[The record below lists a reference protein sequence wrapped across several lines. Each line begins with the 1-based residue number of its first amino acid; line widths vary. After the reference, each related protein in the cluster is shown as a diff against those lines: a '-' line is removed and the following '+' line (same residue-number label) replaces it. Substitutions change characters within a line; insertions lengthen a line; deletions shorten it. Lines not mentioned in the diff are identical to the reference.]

1 MIFAVVV
8 RGKDSHYSDNKGT
21 GKIPCSLF
29 STEKSSLDLISFD
42 RTSWALSY
50 ANTAARAE
58 LRINMRQIIRNRNG
72 TRRTSLFTL
81 FAANTAIPADFSGL
95 RPFVMT
101 GAADIDFA
109 GCRNNIDQMIGTFPR
124 AHTTAYA
131 LTLIYYGNAIHNMNR
146 IIFTSQYAVAK
157 PQAGMRTTPPPLIKR
172 VTGRTGLYAFI
183 VHNVIRSVAVTA
195 TFHNCKLLFYICH
208 FHSQNGTD
216 RCTYL
221 VTAGDT

>member
-1 MIFAVVV
+1 MCI
-8 RGKDSHYSDNKGT
+8 RDS
-21 GKIPCSLF
+21 
-29 STEKSSLDLISFD
+29 
-42 RTSWALSY
+42 SY
-50 ANTAARAE
+50 ANTAVRAE

-131 LTLIYYGNAIHNMNR
+131 LTLISVSYTHLAPKKTACFIQINRPSNKKVRCGFSAETSCVLSVMYGIQIA
-146 IIFTSQYAVAK
+146 
-157 PQAGMRTTPPPLIKR
+157 L
-172 VTGRTGLYAFI
+172 GRQQFR
-183 VHNVIRSVAVTA
+183 H
-195 TFHNCKLLFYICH
+195 
-208 FHSQNGTD
+208 
-216 RCTYL
+216 
-221 VTAGDT
+221 

>member
-1 MIFAVVV
+1 MLTFDFSQSSFAE
-8 RGKDSHYSDNKGT
+8 KYSHYSDNKGT

-50 ANTAARAE
+50 ANTAVRAE

-95 RPFVMT
+95 RPFVMA

-109 GCRNNIDQMIGTFPR
+109 SCRNNIDQMIGTFPR

-131 LTLIYYGNAIHNMNR
+131 LTLIYYGNAHP
-146 IIFTSQYAVAK
+146 QYESHHIYK
-157 PQAGMRTTPPPLIKR
+157 PVRSRQTP
-172 VTGRTGLYAFI
+172 GRHENNSPAPDKKSYRP
-183 VHNVIRSVAVTA
+183 HRS
-195 TFHNCKLLFYICH
+195 LRL
-208 FHSQNGTD
+208 HSP
-216 RCTYL
+216 
-221 VTAGDT
+221 